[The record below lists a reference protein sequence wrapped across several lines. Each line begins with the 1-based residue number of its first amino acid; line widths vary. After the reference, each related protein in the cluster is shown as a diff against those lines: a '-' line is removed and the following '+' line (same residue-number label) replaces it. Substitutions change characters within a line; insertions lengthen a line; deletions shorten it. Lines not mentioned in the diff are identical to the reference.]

1 MYESILNPFECIQAF
16 PSASLLSF
24 LCFDFYNAYTDP
36 VDFERVRITVL
47 LHCSLNL
54 FHRHQSIG
62 AVTENDVVKSGIC
75 D

>member
-1 MYESILNPFECIQAF
+1 MNPFLILSNVYKHFLQLLFFRFC
-16 PSASLLSF
+16 ASTF
-24 LCFDFYNAYTDP
+24 ITPIRDP